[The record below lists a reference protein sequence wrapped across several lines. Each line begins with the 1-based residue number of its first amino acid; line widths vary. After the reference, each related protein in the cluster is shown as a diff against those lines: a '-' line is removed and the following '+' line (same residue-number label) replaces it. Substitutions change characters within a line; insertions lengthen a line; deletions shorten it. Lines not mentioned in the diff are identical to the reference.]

1 MNKELRRAL
10 DEQKKAL
17 WELHQLL
24 LGVGYA
30 LTVVQE
36 LARSVSEL
44 QGALEEVV
52 TSEAQV
58 DKER

>member
-1 MNKELRRAL
+1 MKELRRAL

-30 LTVVQE
+30 LTVLQE
-36 LARSVSEL
+36 LARSLSEL
-44 QGALEEVV
+44 NRTLEEV
-52 TSEAQV
+52 TQGEAEGN
-58 DKER
+58 KSG

>member
-1 MNKELRRAL
+1 VNKELRRAL

-30 LTVVQE
+30 FTVVQE

-44 QGALEEVV
+44 HKTVEEVI

>member
-1 MNKELRRAL
+1 VNKELRRAL

-36 LARSVSEL
+36 LTRSVSEL
-44 QGALEEVV
+44 QGALEEVI
-52 TSEAQV
+52 TSEAQGN
-58 DKER
+58 EGR

>member
-1 MNKELRRAL
+1 MNKELRKAL
-10 DEQKKAL
+10 DEQKKVL

-44 QGALEEVV
+44 QGALEEVI

>member
-1 MNKELRRAL
+1 VNRELRKAL

-30 LTVVQE
+30 LTVLQE
-36 LARSVSEL
+36 LARSLSEL
-44 QGALEEVV
+44 NRVLEEV
-52 TSEAQV
+52 TQGEAQG
-58 DKER
+58 DKSG

>member
-44 QGALEEVV
+44 HKTVEEVIA
-52 TSEAQV
+52 SEAQG
-58 DKER
+58 DEGR

>member
-10 DEQKKAL
+10 HEQKKAL

-30 LTVVQE
+30 LTVLQE

-44 QGALEEVV
+44 HNSVAEVI
-52 TSEAQV
+52 TSEAPG
-58 DKER
+58 DKGR

>member
-1 MNKELRRAL
+1 MNKELRKAL

-30 LTVVQE
+30 LTVLQE
-36 LARSVSEL
+36 LARSLSEL
-44 QGALEEVV
+44 NRVLEEV
-52 TSEAQV
+52 TQGEAQG
-58 DKER
+58 DKSG

>member
-1 MNKELRRAL
+1 VDRELRRAL

-30 LTVVQE
+30 LTVLQE
-36 LARSVSEL
+36 LARSVGEL
-44 QGALEEVV
+44 HETVTEVI